1 MELSGIEEKANL
13 ILFPLEEINLTAK
26 KRVCISWKW
35 DTFIKLLRNT
45 IKDNYF
51 QSYLKMHSEV
61 KNNTT
66 A

>member
-26 KRVCISWKW
+26 KGVCISWKW

-51 QSYLKMHSEV
+51 QSYLKMDSEV